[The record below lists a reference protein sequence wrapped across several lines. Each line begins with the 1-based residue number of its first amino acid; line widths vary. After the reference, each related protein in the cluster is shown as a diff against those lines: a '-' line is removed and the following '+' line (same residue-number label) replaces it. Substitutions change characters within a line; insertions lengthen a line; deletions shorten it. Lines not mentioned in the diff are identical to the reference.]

1 MPRKKAQKKDDLS
14 QLPPAVQKQAKA
26 AADAQAKASGKDP
39 EPVKEP
45 ASDSTPAEPATNE
58 PAPQGVEP
66 GHAQPAQPT
75 DGADWEQKYNVLQ
88 GKYDSEITALHTALK
103 SQEAVIANLNGMVE
117 SLQNQP
123 AQKEPEPE
131 PVQVDLLN
139 VENYEAYGDEVPDL
153 VKKVNFLLKENAD
166 LKTRLTQAP
175 ADDRVQ
181 KLESTVDQIGQ
192 KVHMS
197 ARDVYFSQLNQH
209 VPDWQEINH
218 MPEFA
223 QWLNEVDPLTGYVR
237 GEIVKAANQNLDSA
251 RVIAIF
257 NLFKQEKGIAPAQ
270 PAQNPEPDNS
280 LESQVVPDNAGPANP
295 DNPLPPQGEEITA
308 EDLKNAQ
315 KQYIDGLIPESEY
328 NKVAEKFQQ
337 MIARKQKEGQ
347 PMGQAPTFVQNQ

>member
-1 MPRKKAQKKDDLS
+1 
-14 QLPPAVQKQAKA
+14 
-26 AADAQAKASGKDP
+26 
-39 EPVKEP
+39 
-45 ASDSTPAEPATNE
+45 
-58 PAPQGVEP
+58 
-66 GHAQPAQPT
+66 
-75 DGADWEQKYNVLQ
+75 
-88 GKYDSEITALHTALK
+88 
-103 SQEAVIANLNGMVE
+103 MVE

-209 VPDWQEINH
+209 VSDWQEINH